1 MWGRINA
8 PNTQP
13 TITMKKPQPKP
24 TDQVTPYEK
33 LYTHKFY
40 EENGVELEYSR
51 PIAKSSMDRRPDL
64 PEEGRENRRS
74 ARVGGEGTL
83 PKGIHYYRMWFRYL
97 KLALECEDKNIEVVV
112 KPHYTTKRSD
122 LYKGIG
128 GAGSNVFIPK
138 ETTFLKVDREFYKDW
153 DCDDVLTMTF
163 DRWWKT
169 HKELFHASNP
179 EVVSKTSVKNDEDF
193 IFLKL
198 DRRMSSKDLLSFLN
212 ADVAPLLNQ
221 SPKYEVKGKGRYHH
235 FLNRYNAV
243 VCCMKGMSAVEIF
256 SDRSGYIRAPEE
268 KGDRVDKGGSIM
280 VPHDKKTGQ
289 PKYSGVFQRQYQ
301 GGIDHLLEVCEGRFG
316 AGTKVHV

>member
-1 MWGRINA
+1 
-8 PNTQP
+8 
-13 TITMKKPQPKP
+13 MKKPQPKS

-40 EENGVELEYSR
+40 AENGVELEYSR
-51 PIAKSSMDRRPDL
+51 PIAKSRTDRRPAL
-64 PEEGRENRRS
+64 PQEGRENLRS
-74 ARVGGEGTL
+74 ARVGWEGTL

-97 KLALECEDKNIEVVV
+97 KLALECEEKNIEVVV
-112 KPHYTTKRSD
+112 KPHYTTRRTE
-122 LYKGIG
+122 LYKGIRG
-128 GAGSNVFIPK
+128 GEGSSLFIPK

-153 DCDDVLTMTF
+153 DCDDVMSQTF
-163 DRWWKT
+163 RKWWKT
-169 HKELFHASNP
+169 HRDLFEASNP
-179 EVVSKTSVKNDEDF
+179 KVVSQASVKNNEDF

-198 DRRMSSKDLLSFLN
+198 DKRMNSKDLLSFLN

-243 VCCMKGMSAVEIF
+243 VCCMMGMSAVEIL
-256 SDRSGYIRAPEE
+256 SDKSGYLRAPEE
-268 KGDRVDKGGSIM
+268 KGDRVDKGGSLM

-301 GGIDHLLEVCEGRFG
+301 GGIDHLLEVCKGKFG